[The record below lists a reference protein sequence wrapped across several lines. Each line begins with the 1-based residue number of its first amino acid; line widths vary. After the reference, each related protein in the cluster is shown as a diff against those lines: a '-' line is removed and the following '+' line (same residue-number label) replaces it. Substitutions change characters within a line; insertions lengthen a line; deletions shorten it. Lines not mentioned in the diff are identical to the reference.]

1 MEKAECAIGGL
12 VQFGRKNGEQTVG
25 EIIKVNAKR
34 CKVRTLSARGSNGRS
49 PAGSVWTVPF
59 SLLTPFTGEVPANP
73 PMANDDPA
81 QIIAKIKALAAQ
93 LPDIYRDELAIEL
106 GMGL

>member
-1 MEKAECAIGGL
+1 MERAECAVGMK
-12 VQFGRKNGEQTVG
+12 VQFGRKNGEQTIG
-25 EIIKVNAKR
+25 EIIKVNSKR

-49 PAGSVWTVPF
+49 PAGAVWTVPF
-59 SLLTPFTGEVPANP
+59 SLLTPFKGEVPDAP
-73 PMANDDPA
+73 APKADDPA
-81 QIIAKIKALAAQ
+81 ALIAQIKALAAR